1 MYRKNI
7 YFLVAIFSLFIFQ
20 STIAKDNVPNPN
32 NNSDNGLRVVA
43 AGCLP
48 ATSSTELNINNVRTL
63 ILGGGDMWWDL
74 NNAVYEIPQGS
85 NKHSMFAGALW
96 IGGLDDQ
103 DNLKVA
109 AMTYRQDGNDFWPG
123 PLNGDQM
130 SNEYGS
136 RGSGI
141 DSSIVTHHT

>member
-63 ILGGGDMWWDL
+63 ILGGGDLYGVSML
-74 NNAVYEIPQGS
+74 LKYNSESSSMVYLTFLVPPNI
-85 NKHSMFAGALW
+85 
-96 IGGLDDQ
+96 
-103 DNLKVA
+103 
-109 AMTYRQDGNDFWPG
+109 
-123 PLNGDQM
+123 
-130 SNEYGS
+130 
-136 RGSGI
+136 
-141 DSSIVTHHT
+141 